1 VVASRDMATDG
12 QLTRDAAACMLGISV
27 RQLDRYGDE
36 GLLTKYSNGSNRVRY
51 CRQQVETLRRRRDQF
66 VPAREAC

>member
-1 VVASRDMATDG
+1 MATETYI
-12 QLTRDAAACMLGISV
+12 TRDAASRMLGISL

-51 CRQQVETLRRRRDQF
+51 SERQVEALKRRRDHF
-66 VPAREAC
+66 VPISEAC